1 MQTKE
6 RTISGILRCSSK
18 KYMKKKEYV
27 KRISLVIVL
36 AVAIALNVII
46 AFRPVFSYDESYTIA
61 LARNSFADIVKI
73 TKNDVHAPMYYFAVK
88 IVSTIFGGTM
98 YGGRILSMLCMVG
111 FAVVACLACR
121 SNKNARRW
129 LILFTLFQP
138 LVVAQTTESRMY
150 AMALLFFTLAGVLA
164 QQMYMGKVTL
174 GVWIAF
180 TVTSIIAVYSHT
192 YTMLMM
198 VMMYLFLL
206 GFLISQRR
214 AKEMIAILGSGV
226 VVGLAY
232 LPWLFILVGQFQN
245 KVNSNETISRI
256 DRSFA
261 ANEAIAT
268 ASYEWFSD
276 FYDPNSGV
284 WYLGIL
290 ATAVLTFYAFTMI
303 RETKRYELSFGYI
316 AIGLTVMLGLYLE
329 YKNPTSGMF
338 LGRYVFS
345 AFGLVM
351 ITWAW
356 GMDKCCKSKVM
367 KVALCMVMIYCGL
380 WAYRG
385 EYQLSDQTG
394 YQAYEK
400 FLEKNYKEGDVI
412 MANTRYQMIM
422 SIYHPELRYMVYGAV
437 DEYSPYQNTE
447 AFTSWDQLEGVNTV
461 WVLHF
466 SDIYTADLGAEFYA
480 ERALE
485 YHYGYYDFIIEKWK
499 RRQKDE

>member
-1 MQTKE
+1 
-6 RTISGILRCSSK
+6 
-18 KYMKKKEYV
+18 
-27 KRISLVIVL
+27 
-36 AVAIALNVII
+36 
-46 AFRPVFSYDESYTIA
+46 
-61 LARNSFADIVKI
+61 
-73 TKNDVHAPMYYFAVK
+73 
-88 IVSTIFGGTM
+88 
-98 YGGRILSMLCMVG
+98 
-111 FAVVACLACR
+111 
-121 SNKNARRW
+121 
-129 LILFTLFQP
+129 
-138 LVVAQTTESRMY
+138 
-150 AMALLFFTLAGVLA
+150 
-164 QQMYMGKVTL
+164 MYMGKVTL

-180 TVTSIIAVYSHT
+180 TMTSIIAVYSHT

-232 LPWLFILVGQFQN
+232 LPWLFVLVGQFQN

-303 RETKRYELSFGYI
+303 RETKRYELSLGYI
-316 AIGLTVMLGLYLE
+316 AIGLTVMLGLYME

-338 LGRYVFS
+338 LGRYVFP

-351 ITWAW
+351 ITWAM

-367 KVALCMVMIYCGL
+367 KVALCTVMIYCGL

-385 EYQLSDQTG
+385 EYLLSDQTG

-447 AFTSWDQLEGVNTV
+447 AFTAWDQLEGVNTV

-499 RRQKDE
+499 RRQ

>member
-1 MQTKE
+1 MIQKKWKS
-6 RTISGILRCSSK
+6 IALYIGLACAILLN
-18 KYMKKKEYV
+18 
-27 KRISLVIVL
+27 LVI
-36 AVAIALNVII
+36 AL
-46 AFRPVFSYDESYTIA
+46 RPVFSYDESYTIA
-61 LARNSFADIVKI
+61 MARNSFSDIVRI
-73 TKNDVHAPMYYFAVK
+73 TANDVHAPLYYFMVK
-88 IVSTIFGGTM
+88 IIGILMGGSI
-98 YGGRILSMLCMVG
+98 YAGRVLSLLCVALFVLLG
-111 FAVVACLACR
+111 WKTCKKTEAKAWLLLFA
-121 SNKNARRW
+121 
-129 LILFTLFQP
+129 FTQP

-164 QQMYMGKVTL
+164 QQIYMGKVTL

-180 TVTSIIAVYSHT
+180 TMTSIIAVYSHT

-206 GFLISQRR
+206 GFLFSQRR

-232 LPWLFILVGQFQN
+232 LPWLFVLVEQFQN
-245 KVNSNETISRI
+245 KVNSNEMISRI

-290 ATAVLTFYAFTMI
+290 ATAVLAFYVFTMI

-338 LGRYVFS
+338 LGRYVFP

-351 ITWAW
+351 ITWAL

-400 FLEKNYKEGDVI
+400 FLEQNYKEGDVI
-412 MANTRYQMIM
+412 MANTRYQMLM
-422 SIYHPELRYMVYGAV
+422 SIYHPGLRYMVYGAV

-499 RRQKDE
+499 RRQ

>member
-1 MQTKE
+1 MESSRGRNMIQKKWKS
-6 RTISGILRCSSK
+6 IALYIGLACAILLN
-18 KYMKKKEYV
+18 
-27 KRISLVIVL
+27 LVI
-36 AVAIALNVII
+36 AI
-46 AFRPVFSYDESYTIA
+46 RPVFSYDESYTIA
-61 LARNSFADIVKI
+61 MARNSFSDIVRI
-73 TKNDVHAPMYYFAVK
+73 TANDVHAPLYYFLVK
-88 IVSTIFGGTM
+88 ITSILMGGSI
-98 YGGRILSMLCMVG
+98 YAGRVLSLLCVALFVLLG
-111 FAVVACLACR
+111 WRTCKKTEAKAWLLLFA
-121 SNKNARRW
+121 
-129 LILFTLFQP
+129 FTQP

-150 AMALLFFTLAGVLA
+150 SMALLFFTLAGVLA

-174 GVWIAF
+174 GVWLAF
-180 TVTSIIAVYSHT
+180 TMTSIIAVYSHT

-232 LPWLFILVGQFQN
+232 LPWLFVLVGQFQN

-303 RETKRYELSFGYI
+303 RETKRYELSFVYI

-329 YKNPTSGMF
+329 YKNPSSGMF
-338 LGRYVFS
+338 LGRYVFP

-351 ITWAW
+351 ITWAL

-400 FLEKNYKEGDVI
+400 FLEQNYKEGDVI

-499 RRQKDE
+499 RRQ

>member
-1 MQTKE
+1 MESSRGRNMIQKKWKS
-6 RTISGILRCSSK
+6 IALYIGLACAILLN
-18 KYMKKKEYV
+18 
-27 KRISLVIVL
+27 LVI
-36 AVAIALNVII
+36 AL
-46 AFRPVFSYDESYTIA
+46 RPIFSYDESYTIA
-61 LARNSFADIVKI
+61 MARNSFSDIVRI
-73 TKNDVHAPMYYFAVK
+73 TANDVHAPLYYFMVK
-88 IVSTIFGGTM
+88 IIGVLMGGSI
-98 YGGRILSMLCMVG
+98 YAGRVLSLLCVALFVLLG
-111 FAVVACLACR
+111 WKTCKKTEAKAWLLLFA
-121 SNKNARRW
+121 
-129 LILFTLFQP
+129 FTQP

-198 VMMYLFLL
+198 VMMYLFLF
-206 GFLISQRR
+206 GFLISQGR

-232 LPWLFILVGQFQN
+232 LPWLFVLVGQFQN
-245 KVNSNETISRI
+245 KVNSNETISGI

-290 ATAVLTFYAFTMI
+290 ATAVLTFYTFTMI

-338 LGRYVFS
+338 LGRYVFP

-351 ITWAW
+351 ITWAL

-400 FLEKNYKEGDVI
+400 FLEQNYKEGDVI

-466 SDIYTADLGAEFYA
+466 SDIYTADLGVEFYA

-499 RRQKDE
+499 RRQ

>member
-1 MQTKE
+1 MRKIIKWKWE
-6 RTISGILRCSSK
+6 L
-18 KYMKKKEYV
+18 
-27 KRISLVIVL
+27 LVISVL
-36 AVAIALNVII
+36 LGLNCIVL
-46 AFRPVFSYDESYTIA
+46 FRPVFSYDESYTIA
-61 LARNSFADIVKI
+61 LARNSFADIVRI
-73 TKNDVHAPMYYFAVK
+73 TKSDVHAPMYYFAVK
-88 IVSTIFGGTM
+88 IVSTVLGDSI
-98 YGGRILSMLCMVG
+98 YGGRIFSLLCLIG
-111 FAVVACLACR
+111 FIVVACITCKEDAE
-121 SNKNARRW
+121 ARRW
-129 LILFTLFQP
+129 ALIFSLCQP
-138 LVVAQTTESRMY
+138 LMVAQATESRMY
-150 AMALLFFTLAGVLA
+150 TMALLFFTIAGLAALK
-164 QQMYMGKVTL
+164 MYREKVTV
-174 GVWIAF
+174 GIWIGF
-180 TVTSIIAVYSHT
+180 TLASVVAVYSHT

-198 VMMYLFLL
+198 VMLYLFLL
-206 GFLISQRR
+206 GFLISRKR
-214 AKEMIAILGSGV
+214 GKEMLAILGSGV
-226 VVGLAY
+226 VVALAY
-232 LPWLFILVGQFQN
+232 LPWLFVLVGQFQN
-245 KVNSNETISRI
+245 KVNAGENISRI

-284 WYLGIL
+284 WFLGIVV
-290 ATAVLTFYAFTMI
+290 AAILTFFAFTMI
-303 RETKRYELSFGYI
+303 RETKQYELSFGYI
-316 AIGLTVMLGLYLE
+316 AIGLTVLLGLYLE
-329 YKNPTSGMF
+329 YKNPNSGMF

-345 AFGLVM
+345 ALGFVM
-351 ITWAW
+351 LTWAF
-356 GMDKCCKSKVM
+356 GMSRVCRSKLL
-367 KVALCMVMIYCGL
+367 KVAICVVMFYCGL

-385 EYQLSDQTG
+385 EYLLSDQTG

-400 FLEKNYKEGDVI
+400 FLEKNYQDGDVI

-499 RRQKDE
+499 RR